1 MEKHA
6 SETRE
11 SQLTAEDGH
20 GIPTWVPSEYEVPVS
35 SASRYEKV

>member
-6 SETRE
+6 SETPY
-11 SQLTAEDGH
+11 SQLTAEDAH